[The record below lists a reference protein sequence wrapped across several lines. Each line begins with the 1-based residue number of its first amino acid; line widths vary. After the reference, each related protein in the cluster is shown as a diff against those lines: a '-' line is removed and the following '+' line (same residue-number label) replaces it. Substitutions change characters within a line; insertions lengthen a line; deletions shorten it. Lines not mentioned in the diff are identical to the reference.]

1 MSAPG
6 KPLGRALRPLFE
18 LAAAGTFLNHG
29 SFGACPKGVLA
40 EQARIR
46 AQMEAQPD
54 VFFRRSVMP
63 DQDATELRAAAE
75 RLAAFVGTRG
85 ERLAFVEN
93 ATLGVQS
100 ALASVDLAAG
110 DRVLITDH
118 TYNAVRLMVEAR
130 CAQTGATPLVVKL
143 PLPADPEE
151 IVAAFER
158 ALLPGVRL
166 AILDHI
172 TSPTALV
179 MPLERIIPALRDC
192 GALVLVD
199 GAHGVGQVPLD
210 LEALQPDWYVS
221 NAHKWLF
228 APRASAFLYASPT
241 VAARTR
247 PPVISHFVEMGF
259 PRSFDWVG
267 TRDYSA
273 WLALPAA
280 IAFHEGFDAA
290 AVRGHH
296 RCVLEAATSAL
307 AAVGA
312 KPVGPIGL
320 CAAMRSF
327 VLPQR
332 RAATRDDALA
342 TARGLWDEERIQAMT
357 VALGDRLL
365 VRVSSQVYVDAEAA
379 VRLGEALGRR
389 GWPGREPRLECAS
402 CRQRCSTSS

>member
-6 KPLGRALRPLFE
+6 RPLGRALRPLFE
-18 LAAAGTFLNHG
+18 LAAEGIFLNHG
-29 SFGACPKGVLA
+29 SFGACPKGVLT

-46 AQMEAQPD
+46 AEMEAQPD
-54 VFFRRSVMP
+54 LFFRRSVMP
-63 DQDATELRAAAE
+63 EQGVTALRMAAS
-75 RLAAFVGTRG
+75 RLAAFVGAR
-85 ERLAFVEN
+85 EEHVAFVEN

-100 ALASVDLAAG
+100 ALGSVDLAPG

-130 CAQTGATPLVVKL
+130 CAQAGATPLVVRL
-143 PLPADPEE
+143 PLPADPDE

-158 ALLPGVRL
+158 ALVPGVRL
-166 AILDHI
+166 AIVDHI

-179 MPLERIIPALRDC
+179 MPLERIVPALRRC

-199 GAHGVGQVPLD
+199 GAHAVGQVALD

-228 APRASAFLYASPT
+228 APRASAFLYAAPA
-241 VAARTR
+241 VAATTR

-273 WLALPAA
+273 WLTVPAA
-280 IAFHEGFDAA
+280 IGFHEGFDAA
-290 AVRGHH
+290 AVRDHH
-296 RCVLEAATSAL
+296 RRVLDAATSAL
-307 AAVGA
+307 LAVGA

-332 RAATRDDALA
+332 RPATRDDALA
-342 TARGLWDEERIQAMT
+342 TARTLWDEERIQAMA

-365 VRVSSQVYVDAEAA
+365 LRVSSQVYVDEDD
-379 VRLGEALGRR
+379 VRSLGPALDRC
-389 GWPGREPRLECAS
+389 GWPGR
-402 CRQRCSTSS
+402 

>member
-1 MSAPG
+1 VSGSG

-18 LAAAGTFLNHG
+18 LAAEGTFLNHG
-29 SFGACPKGVLA
+29 SFGACPRGLLA

-46 AQMEAQPD
+46 AEMEAQPD

-63 DQDATELRAAAE
+63 DQGDTALRTAVS
-75 RLAAFVGTRG
+75 RLAAFVGARQ
-85 ERLAFVEN
+85 EHVAFVEN

-100 ALASVDLAAG
+100 ALASVDLAPG

-130 CAQTGATPLVVKL
+130 CAQAGATPLVVKL
-143 PLPADPEE
+143 PLPADPDG

-158 ALLPGVRL
+158 ALAPRVKL
-166 AILDHI
+166 AIVDHI

-179 MPLERIIPALRDC
+179 LPLERIIPALRSC

-199 GAHGVGQVPLD
+199 GAHAVGQLALD
-210 LEALQPDWYVS
+210 LDALQPDWYVS

-228 APRASAFLYASPT
+228 APRASAFLYASPA
-241 VAARTR
+241 VAATTR
-247 PPVISHFVEMGF
+247 PPVISHFVGMGF

-273 WLALPAA
+273 WLTVPAA
-280 IAFHEGFDAA
+280 IGFHEGFDAA
-290 AVRGHH
+290 TVRDHH
-296 RCVLEAATSAL
+296 RRVLDAATAAL
-307 AAVGA
+307 LAVGA

-332 RAATRDDALA
+332 RPATREDALA
-342 TARGLWDEERIQAMT
+342 TARALWDEERIQAMA
-357 VALGDRLL
+357 VALGDQLL
-365 VRVSSQVYVDAEAA
+365 LRVSSQVYVDAEDT

-389 GWPGREPRLECAS
+389 GWPGR
-402 CRQRCSTSS
+402 

>member
-18 LAAAGTFLNHG
+18 LAAGGTFLNHG

-63 DQDATELRAAAE
+63 DQGATALRASAA
-75 RLAAFVGTRG
+75 RLAAFVGAR
-85 ERLAFVEN
+85 EEQLAFVEN

-100 ALASVDLAAG
+100 ALASVDLAPG

-130 CAQTGATPLVVKL
+130 CAQAGAKPLVVKL
-143 PLPADPEE
+143 PLPADPDE

-158 ALLPGVRL
+158 AVVPGVRL
-166 AILDHI
+166 AIVDHI
-172 TSPTALV
+172 TSPTAIV
-179 MPLERIIPALRDC
+179 MPLERIIPVLRGR

-199 GAHGVGQVPLD
+199 GAHAVGQVALD
-210 LEALQPDWYVS
+210 LGALQPDWYVS

-228 APRASAFLYASPT
+228 APRACAFLYASPA
-241 VAARTR
+241 VAATTR
-247 PPVISHFVEMGF
+247 PPVVSHYVGMGF

-273 WLALPAA
+273 WLAVPAA
-280 IAFHEGFDAA
+280 IGFHEGFDAA
-290 AVRGHH
+290 AVRDHH
-296 RCVLEAATSAL
+296 RRVLEAATVAL

-312 KPVGPIGL
+312 EPVGPMGI

-327 VLPQR
+327 ALPQR
-332 RAATRDDALA
+332 RPATRDDALA
-342 TARGLWDEERIQAMT
+342 TARALWDDERIQAMT
-357 VALGDRLL
+357 VAFGDQLL
-365 VRVSSQVYVDAEAA
+365 LRVSSQVYVDEDDT
-379 VRLGEALGRR
+379 VRLGDALGRR
-389 GWPGREPRLECAS
+389 GWAGR
-402 CRQRCSTSS
+402 